1 MNDRC
6 LLCGQEL
13 RGTPSPEGARRAIC
27 TRWERREAESRCRM
41 NDRCLMCGQELR
53 GTPSPEG
60 AAPDAVAGEAYDFPS
75 PAVALLPVGP
85 TSRRNDP
92 STSKVAAERALPH
105 AGTTSW
111 KVMQTIGT
119 GALAYDEIA
128 QRTGINPTT
137 VSRRLTDI
145 CRRGLGV
152 SLMPS
157 PEHRAKRVKLTRAG
171 LALLDGDSS
180 LAQQVAA

>member
-1 MNDRC
+1 MTDRC

-13 RGTPSPEGARRAIC
+13 QRRLHDEEQSAAAGPSLP
-27 TRWERREAESRCRM
+27 
-41 NDRCLMCGQELR
+41 
-53 GTPSPEG
+53 
-60 AAPDAVAGEAYDFPS
+60 AA
-75 PAVALLPVGP
+75 ALLPVGP

-92 STSKVAAERALPH
+92 STSKAAAERALPH
-105 AGTTSW
+105 AETKSW
-111 KVMQTIGT
+111 QVMQTIGT

-128 QRTGINPTT
+128 QRTGLNPTT

-145 CRRGLGV
+145 CRLGLGV

-171 LALLDGDSS
+171 LALLNGDSS
-180 LAQQVAA
+180 LAEQVAA

>member
-1 MNDRC
+1 
-6 LLCGQEL
+6 
-13 RGTPSPEGARRAIC
+13 
-27 TRWERREAESRCRM
+27 M

-60 AAPDAVAGEAYDFPS
+60 ASAAAGGAIDFS
-75 PAVALLPVGP
+75 PPASLLAPVGP
-85 TSRRNDP
+85 TSRRSDP
-92 STSKVAAERALPH
+92 ATSKAAAERALPH

-111 KVMQTIGT
+111 KVMETIGT

-128 QRTGINPTT
+128 DLTGINPTT

-171 LALLDGDSS
+171 LALLNGDSS
-180 LAQQVAA
+180 LAEMVAA